1 MNTATA
7 TETRPRRAA
16 RTRVKP
22 RLPWADLQPSATS
35 GRARSAAG
43 LPSALCNAPISHST
57 STCAPEADNA
67 HTTWPQCLPAARRS
81 SLTNASPMPAAPH
94 SLGALSLLSTVHLL
108 HAHLPLQPPLLSI
121 PTTSDQPRCLP
132 SPFSISYTKLE
143 TSFMTFPLQKE
154 IA

>member
-1 MNTATA
+1 
-7 TETRPRRAA
+7 
-16 RTRVKP
+16 
-22 RLPWADLQPSATS
+22 
-35 GRARSAAG
+35 
-43 LPSALCNAPISHST
+43 
-57 STCAPEADNA
+57 
-67 HTTWPQCLPAARRS
+67 
-81 SLTNASPMPAAPH
+81 MPAAPH

-121 PTTSDQPRCLP
+121 P